1 MIYAHGADADTVVG
15 LSVEDQ
21 IMVSQDAAKTFEARD
36 EAPAQEVVAFS
47 ASMQGDT
54 LETLLALEDEVRV
67 IPLPDQ

>member
-47 ASMQGDT
+47 ASNAGRHT
-54 LETLLALEDEVRV
+54 RGAPRPRGRGTRHTAA
-67 IPLPDQ
+67 

>member
-1 MIYAHGADADTVVG
+1 MIYAHWADADTVVG

-21 IMVSQDAAKTFEARD
+21 IMVSQDAGKTFEARD

-54 LETLLALEDEVRV
+54 LEALLAFEDEVRV